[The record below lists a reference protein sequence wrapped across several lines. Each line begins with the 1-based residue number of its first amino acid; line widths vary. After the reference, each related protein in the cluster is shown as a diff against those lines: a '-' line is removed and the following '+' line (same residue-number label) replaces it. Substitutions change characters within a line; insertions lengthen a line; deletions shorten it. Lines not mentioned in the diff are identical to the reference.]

1 MQTRA
6 DGGGFRLSRLVLA
19 RQNWVYLVLRG
30 CPGIWWGW
38 VTEGHLGSL

>member
-19 RQNWVYLVLRG
+19 RQNWVYLVPRG
-30 CPGIWWGW
+30 CPDVW
-38 VTEGHLGSL
+38 LG